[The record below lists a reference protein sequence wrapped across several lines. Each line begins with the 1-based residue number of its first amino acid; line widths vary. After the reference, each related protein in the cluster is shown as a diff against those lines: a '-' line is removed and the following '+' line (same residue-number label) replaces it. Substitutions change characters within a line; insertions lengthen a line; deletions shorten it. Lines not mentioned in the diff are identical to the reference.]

1 MWQNHVITHCI
12 MHPDRSSSPAPLTFE
27 ALQPFCPSRGPLVA
41 RAVLICDGVRPRS
54 RFTASQCMLIPHR
67 QRQAH
72 ECDHDQ
78 LLLTAVSASSSSLPV
93 SVEGSGPPEAR
104 ILAAS
109 STAQSL
115 SGLSIVEIE
124 RPLPVSETC
133 NSSHKQQKAPAHST
147 RQLAQPGWGETRRTG
162 TEKVAHGS
170 LGMDIMSTMACFE
183 PTHRG
188 KSGFPTRSTASHR

>member
-1 MWQNHVITHCI
+1 
-12 MHPDRSSSPAPLTFE
+12 
-27 ALQPFCPSRGPLVA
+27 
-41 RAVLICDGVRPRS
+41 
-54 RFTASQCMLIPHR
+54 MLIPHR

-133 NSSHKQQKAPAHST
+133 NSSHEQQQAPAHSA
-147 RQLAQPGWGETRRTG
+147 RQPAQGGCGEMRRAVIEKNETLRPGEGHCQEDCVFRTG
-162 TEKVAHGS
+162 QAVAYNFGIEIDS
-170 LGMDIMSTMACFE
+170 LYRWFHHSKCINIIITCYGNLQ
-183 PTHRG
+183 
-188 KSGFPTRSTASHR
+188 